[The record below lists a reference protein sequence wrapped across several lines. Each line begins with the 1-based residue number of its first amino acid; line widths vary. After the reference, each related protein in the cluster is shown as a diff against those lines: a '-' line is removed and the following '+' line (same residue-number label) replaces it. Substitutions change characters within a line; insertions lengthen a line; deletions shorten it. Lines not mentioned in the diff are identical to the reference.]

1 MQHLLN
7 IFKMESFNKK
17 AIIYFHQVD
26 NKINGTLFYCAEYFL
41 ELRKHLTKNEIN
53 FYIINLNDKDKKIIE
68 EVFRDKYQ
76 LTINF
81 IQIKVTQ
88 MRGLNLDKILVLDI
102 NTLIKI
108 KDFYR
113 GNIIAFSNKAHN
125 IKQKNIVFYGSYHY
139 QNYKHDC
146 ILKLGLDNH
155 REVMNGSLTFISCP
169 NKGLADLKWNTKI
182 KKDYIFK
189 DLNIP
194 HIGLFDKI
202 DLIIYVHVGLDT
214 NNRIIIES
222 FYHNKEIIIQE
233 STNIKDSVQERYNDC
248 LKGNLNK
255 YLLNENDLMI
265 QAMLKDTHE

>member
-1 MQHLLN
+1 MVSN
-7 IFKMESFNKK
+7 NKK
-17 AIIYFHQVD
+17 AIIYFHQEN

-41 ELRKHLTKNEIN
+41 ELRKHLMPTEIN
-53 FYIINLNDKDKKIIE
+53 FYIINLNDKDQKIIE
-68 EVFRDKYQ
+68 EVFRDKYK
-76 LTINF
+76 LEINF

-88 MRGLNLDKILVLDI
+88 LRGLNLDKILVLDI
-102 NTLIKI
+102 NTLMKI

-113 GNIIAFSNKAHN
+113 GNIIAFSNKEHS

-139 QNYKHDC
+139 QNYKHEC
-146 ILKLGLDNH
+146 ILKLGLDTH
-155 REVMNGSLTFISCP
+155 RDVSKGHLTFISCP
-169 NKGLADLKWNTKI
+169 NKRLADNWNPEL

-189 DLNIP
+189 NLNIP

-202 DLIIYVHVGLDT
+202 DLIIYIHVGLDT
-214 NNRIIIES
+214 NNRIIIEA

-255 YLLNENDLMI
+255 YLLNKNDLMV
-265 QAMLKDTHE
+265 QSMVKDTHE